1 MSIYYLDASALV
13 KRYVNEVGSGWVRA
27 LTAEVRARL
36 AEKLSHGKPL
46 SEILLEDREEYA

>member
-1 MSIYYLDASALV
+1 LPWPQPPRVS
-13 KRYVNEVGSGWVRA
+13 
-27 LTAEVRARL
+27 AEVRARL

>member
-1 MSIYYLDASALV
+1 MKAAGLIEELPWPQPPRVS
-13 KRYVNEVGSGWVRA
+13 
-27 LTAEVRARL
+27 AEVRARL